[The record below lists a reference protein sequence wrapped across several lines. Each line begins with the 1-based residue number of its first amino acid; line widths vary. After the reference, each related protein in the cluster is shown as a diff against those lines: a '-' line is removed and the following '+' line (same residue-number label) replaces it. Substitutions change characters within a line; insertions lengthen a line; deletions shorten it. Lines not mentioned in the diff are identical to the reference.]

1 MLRDAFS
8 VLREAIMRRPRFQ
21 NWARTELLRS
31 TGLKTFSLRKL
42 AALAQA
48 SESPDLATLLMLYA
62 HESGSLERLMS
73 LTYDSDLR
81 KYFVSIEQR
90 LGKRSVER
98 LALRGTPMMTL
109 PKACREAFKAYERAY
124 HAPETI
130 EAEKRELQRAAH
142 EAMLRTGV
150 SPAELARE
158 LSLDPGNMH
167 AFLVR
172 GETGRFRL
180 ETCEE
185 ITRHLGIGD

>member
-1 MLRDAFS
+1 
-8 VLREAIMRRPRFQ
+8 MRRPKFQ

-31 TGLKTFSLRKL
+31 TGLKTFNLRNL
-42 AALAQA
+42 AAIAQA
-48 SESPDLATLLMLYA
+48 SDSPDLATLLMLYA
-62 HESGSLERLMS
+62 HESDSLEKLMD
-73 LTYDSDLR
+73 LTYDSELR
-81 KYFVSIEQR
+81 KYYVSIEQR

-130 EAEKRELQRAAH
+130 DAEKRQLQEAAH
-142 EAMLRTGV
+142 EAMLRKGI
-150 SPAELARE
+150 SPAELAHD

-180 ETCEE
+180 ETCLA
-185 ITRHLGIGD
+185 IARHLGVGD